1 MDGTC
6 IGRVPGFVVA
16 VVCGRARDGNGCLVP
31 ADRLGAADQF
41 TDPTGLFRS
50 VCLPRIR
57 CCRGGPAGF
66 PYFSGIRRP
75 GSHLMSSY
83 GPSKPT
89 AAERD
94 TRAHGGARQRSMACV
109 PGLLGRVDRW
119 PGTHA
124 YPGPSLPSAQMRKSI
139 NGFNAECGLGPIR
152 TRSSPQASTGPLL
165 NSDQMH
171 SECRSL
177 FVSS

>member
-1 MDGTC
+1 VDGTC

-57 CCRGGPAGF
+57 CCSGEPAGF
-66 PYFSGIRRP
+66 PSFSGFRNHEAVVFITNSRARHTGTRRRAAAMDGLCP
-75 GSHLMSSY
+75 GTH
-83 GPSKPT
+83 
-89 AAERD
+89 
-94 TRAHGGARQRSMACV
+94 

-119 PGTHA
+119 PAWYARISCPFTPFSAAAQQHKRVQHLHVSWA
-124 YPGPSLPSAQMRKSI
+124 PSARVVPHRPPLESTTELRS
-139 NGFNAECGLGPIR
+139 NA
-152 TRSSPQASTGPLL
+152 
-165 NSDQMH
+165 
-171 SECRSL
+171 
-177 FVSS
+177 F